1 MRKVLAITVALI
13 IAAIV
18 SMPALG
24 FTNQIAGNQ
33 SYTATSG
40 PRVGYSISL
49 GAPGHN
55 MTQDMATSGS
65 PVSTPAVQ
73 STRVAYSIK
82 QGTVMPYSISLAGA
96 NATGEQAVEP
106 LVLGSA
112 ANATEASIPAPETVA
127 PAANVTQETV
137 APEANVTAAPE
148 VVVPRFTIEGMAFN
162 DTNGNSTMDSNE
174 TVLADWTVN
183 LEQPAGNVIMSANTS
198 MEGKFAFSDLAAG
211 EYVVSE
217 VLKMGWRIVSPSDG
231 KFSVNITDMSVTGL
245 VFANQVMPIE
255 AGNETMMPVEA
266 ENATVVPIEAENAIV
281 VPIETENVTMPG
293 NDTALIDATV
303 A

>member
-1 MRKVLAITVALI
+1 MRKVLAITVALM

-40 PRVGYSISL
+40 ARVGYSIAL

-55 MTQDMATSGS
+55 LTQDMATSES

-82 QGTVMPYSISLAGA
+82 QGTVMPYSVSLVDVM
-96 NATGEQAVEP
+96 GEQTKAPV
-106 LVLGSA
+106 VLGSA
-112 ANATEASIPAPETVA
+112 ANTTEASMPATETVA
-127 PAANVTQETV
+127 PAANVTPETV
-137 APEANVTAAPE
+137 APVANVTAAPE
-148 VVVPRFTIEGMAFN
+148 VVVPGVTIEGMAFN
-162 DTNGNSTMDSNE
+162 DTDGNSTMDNNE

-183 LEQPAGNVIMSANTS
+183 LEQPAGNVIMSVNTS
-198 MEGKFAFSDLAAG
+198 MDGKFAFSDLAAG
-211 EYVVSE
+211 DYVISE

-231 KFSVNITDMSVTGL
+231 KFSVNITDTSVTGL
-245 VFANQVMPIE
+245 VFANQIMPIE
-255 AGNETMMPVEA
+255 AGNETVMPVEA
-266 ENATVVPIEAENAIV
+266 ENVTVVPIEAEN
-281 VPIETENVTMPG
+281 VTTPG
-293 NDTALIDATV
+293 DDTALIDATV

>member
-1 MRKVLAITVALI
+1 MRKVLAITVALM

-40 PRVGYSISL
+40 ARVGYSIAL

-55 MTQDMATSGS
+55 LTQDMATSES
-65 PVSTPAVQ
+65 PVSPPAVQ

-82 QGTVMPYSISLAGA
+82 QGTVMPYSVSLVDVM
-96 NATGEQAVEP
+96 GEQTKAPV
-106 LVLGSA
+106 VLGSA
-112 ANATEASIPAPETVA
+112 ANTTEASMPATETVA
-127 PAANVTQETV
+127 PV
-137 APEANVTAAPE
+137 ANVTAAPE
-148 VVVPRFTIEGMAFN
+148 VVVPGVTIEGMAFN
-162 DTNGNSTMDSNE
+162 DTDGNSTMDNNE

-183 LEQPAGNVIMSANTS
+183 LEQPAGNVIMSVNTS
-198 MEGKFAFSDLAAG
+198 MDGKFAFSDLAAG
-211 EYVVSE
+211 DYVISE

-231 KFSVNITDMSVTGL
+231 KFSVNITDTSVTGL
-245 VFANQVMPIE
+245 VFANQIMPIE
-255 AGNETMMPVEA
+255 AGNETVMPVEA
-266 ENATVVPIEAENAIV
+266 ENVTVVPIEAEN
-281 VPIETENVTMPG
+281 VTTPG
-293 NDTALIDATV
+293 DDTALIDATV